1 MSDNRPTGR
10 DGDALAR
17 WTDAALRQLP
27 SPMAPEGFASGVM
40 ARVRGG
46 AALAVAR
53 PRSSWRDWPGGMRW
67 GFALGMAGLAG
78 WMAWGLDAGRGGAL
92 EGFGPEGIAGGVR
105 LAGGLVQAVLT
116 VGGLMGEFLGRLP
129 GPWMAALFVMLG
141 ALWASVAGLGTV
153 LWRCSRE
160 QA

>member
-1 MSDNRPTGR
+1 MRPLPWRVPGVHGATGR
-10 DGDALAR
+10 AGCAGGLR
-17 WTDAALRQLP
+17 WGWRG
-27 SPMAPEGFASGVM
+27 S
-40 ARVRGG
+40 RGG
-46 AALAVAR
+46 
-53 PRSSWRDWPGGMRW
+53 WRGGST
-67 GFALGMAGLAG
+67 
-78 WMAWGLDAGRGGAL
+78 GRGGAL

-105 LAGGLVQAVLT
+105 LAVGLVQAVLT

-153 LWRCSRE
+153 LWRFSRE